1 MTIEKITTRSARR
14 RIARPADVRLPV
26 PSAQALKEQLN
37 TWLQTRNCW
46 NHEDWLCLL
55 SDLRERGY
63 SDLIDT
69 PKGQE
74 LIGRYLELNKN
85 YPSC

>member
-1 MTIEKITTRSARR
+1 MPGDKITTKNERR
-14 RIARPADVRLPV
+14 RISRPAEIRMPV
-26 PSAQALKEQLN
+26 PSAQALKGELN
-37 TWLQTRNCW
+37 TWLDSRTCW
-46 NHEDWLCLL
+46 NHEEWLVLL
-55 SDLRERGY
+55 GDLRERGY

-85 YPSC
+85 CASC